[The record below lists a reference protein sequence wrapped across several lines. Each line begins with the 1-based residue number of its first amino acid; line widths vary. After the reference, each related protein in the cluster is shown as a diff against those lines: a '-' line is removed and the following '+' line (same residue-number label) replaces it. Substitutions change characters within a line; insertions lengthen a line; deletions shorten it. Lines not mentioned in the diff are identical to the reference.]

1 MYGGTFNYPIPFAG
15 ISIADF
21 DFRNTGAQLSTFFAG
36 PILVSDLSKQYRPK
50 FRLAWD
56 LALSGL
62 PGENR
67 LYSGN
72 TELKA
77 GDVWAWGGDYRT
89 AGLLAGHHSSQ
100 PDGVDL
106 LVL

>member
-1 MYGGTFNYPIPFAG
+1 MYEGTYNFPIPFAG

-21 DFRNTGAQLSTFFAG
+21 NFRNTGAQLSTFFAG
-36 PILVSDLSKQYRPK
+36 PILVSDLSKQYQPK

-67 LYSGN
+67 IYSGN

-77 GDVWAWGGDYRT
+77 GDIWTWGRR
-89 AGLLAGHHSSQ
+89 
-100 PDGVDL
+100 PDCGPPGRPPRISA
-106 LVL
+106 